1 MKTLL
6 LDTHV
11 VHWLADEPERL
22 SPAAMAAIE
31 RADELAVAPPTWFEL
46 AWLHKSGRLESS
58 IPLRAWLD
66 GLASGLRTI
75 PLGPGVAAR
84 AAELPDTFPRDPADR
99 IIFATA
105 VEHGLPLLTRDR
117 EMHAH
122 AGGGIRVVW

>member
-1 MKTLL
+1 MRTLL

-22 SPAAMAAIE
+22 SRAALAAIE

-46 AWLHKSGRLESS
+46 AWLRTSGRLESS

-66 GLASGLRTI
+66 GLAQGLRTI
-75 PLGPGVAAR
+75 PLGPAVATR
-84 AAELPDTFPRDPADR
+84 AAELPVSFPRDPADR

-105 VEHGLPLLTRDR
+105 VEHGLPLVTRDR
-117 EMHAH
+117 QMHAH
-122 AGGGIRVVW
+122 ASGGMRVVW